1 MKDKE
6 LGKMLNP
13 TLKMRKTLLFFLI
26 LMINRLICIDS
37 DCQDICE
44 SMLETYVNIELANLL
59 TKCTLLIIGQIQDVF
74 NASRNK
80 VSSSSVKAMQVYL
93 KIK

>member
-13 TLKMRKTLLFFLI
+13 RLKMRKTLLFFLI

-37 DCQDICE
+37 YCQDICE
-44 SMLETYVNIELANLL
+44 SMLGTYVNIELANPL
-59 TKCTLLIIGQIQDVF
+59 TKCILLVIGQIQDVF

-80 VSSSSVKAMQVYL
+80 VLSSSVKAMQVYL
-93 KIK
+93 RIK